1 MHCLKFSEIKFNI
14 PQDKIFTRFPV
25 RLQTFKSSNR
35 LHLENKSKSRVVV
48 VRRKHRNTSF
58 DLITPINFILL
69 SSLYLD
75 SVSEDPQLPSF
86 VEASAVTSVPDRE
99 DSVASVV
106 VESPVL
112 GPQEEMT
119 LSPETC
125 GNLAFK

>member
-1 MHCLKFSEIKFNI
+1 M
-14 PQDKIFTRFPV
+14 
-25 RLQTFKSSNR
+25 
-35 LHLENKSKSRVVV
+35 V

-119 LSPETC
+119 LSPETG

>member
-1 MHCLKFSEIKFNI
+1 MHYLKFSELKFNKSR
-14 PQDKIFTRFPV
+14 DKIFTKFPF
-25 RLQTFKSSNR
+25 FKNFKVVI
-35 LHLENKSKSRVVV
+35 ECIEKSKSRVVV